1 MVVNFKHNADVDGG
15 AKAIGKERHVLA
27 IRSDAN
33 ADNTSEGCSTVGD
46 LLD

>member
-15 AKAIGKERHVLA
+15 AKAIGKVRRVLA
-27 IRSDAN
+27 IGSDAHAVN
-33 ADNTSEGCSTVGD
+33 ALEGCSTVGD